1 MRRLLCS
8 IFAVLF
14 STWAHAHV
22 PPTALAD
29 ATDLYAKFDELL
41 RQRQAEGKLPTLKR
55 PKDRDLLRKIW
66 DHEALIGTPPY
77 DASDQDTLF
86 FIMAKSGTL
95 AKPYVQG
102 GPSLHDEAT
111 HSMAFLI
118 RVVGASQP
126 AFADYLA
133 HQHNVAELLRGSGAK
148 ARGGVEKMLRGAAIS
163 LSDPALEDKNKILL
177 VEALRTSGPY
187 LAQSVSL
194 DRRQA
199 MTDLFVPLVG
209 QLPVPAQKS
218 LKTFMQGIKTAD
230 CNLFCADGK

>member
-1 MRRLLCS
+1 MKRLLYS
-8 IFAVLF
+8 VFAILF

-41 RQRQAEGKLPTLKR
+41 RQRQSEGNLPTLKR
-55 PKDRDLLRKIW
+55 PQDRDLLRKLW

-86 FIMAKSGTL
+86 FVMNKSGALTR
-95 AKPYVQG
+95 PYGQG

-111 HSMAFLI
+111 LSMAFLI
-118 RVVGASQP
+118 RVSGALQL
-126 AFADYLA
+126 AFDDYLA
-133 HQHNVAELLRGSGAK
+133 HQTNVAELLRGNGAK
-148 ARGGVEKMLRGAAIS
+148 ARGGVEKMLRGAAIF

-177 VEALRTSGPY
+177 VDALRTSGPF

-199 MTDLFVPLVG
+199 MIDLFAPLVG
-209 QLPVPAQKS
+209 QLPVPS
-218 LKTFMQGIKTAD
+218 LESLNIFMQGIKTAD
-230 CNLFCADGK
+230 CNLLCADGK